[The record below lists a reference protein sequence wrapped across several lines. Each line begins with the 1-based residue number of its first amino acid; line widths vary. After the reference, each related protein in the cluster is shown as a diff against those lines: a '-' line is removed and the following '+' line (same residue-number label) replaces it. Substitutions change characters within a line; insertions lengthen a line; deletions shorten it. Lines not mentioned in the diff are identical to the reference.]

1 GAAAGG
7 VAAGAASGREKRRG
21 RRRVLI
27 GAATAAVLLLGGS
40 GVAVA
45 AAHKTIDVDVDGET
59 TSMTTF
65 AGSVDGLLDEA
76 GIEIGPHDEVVLG
89 ADEALQDGNYVVVR
103 MGEPITTVEEG
114 EVDEDWTTGLTTG
127 GALPHVDENG
137 RDAAIEASRP
147 GARVQRGVAETADG
161 PVTIVADGE
170 ARTIGVHAT
179 VT

>member
-45 AAHKTIDVDVDGET
+45 SAHKTIEVDVDGET

-65 AGSVDGLLDEA
+65 SGSVDGLLDEA
-76 GIEIGPHDEVVLG
+76 GIEIGPHDQVVPG
-89 ADEALQDGNYVVVR
+89 PDEALQDGSDVVVR
-103 MGEPITTVEEG
+103 TGDQITIVEDGEKTKI
-114 EVDEDWTTGLTTG
+114 WTTALTTG
-127 GALPHVDENG
+127 GALAQLGNNG
-137 RDAAIEASRP
+137 RDASVEASRSSD
-147 GARVQRGVAETADG
+147 GRVQLKLPLTADG
-161 PVTIVADGE
+161 PVTIAVDDE
-170 ARTIGVHAT
+170 ERS
-179 VT
+179 